1 MVAPPNLRTR
11 HSEFAICSNPELSFL
26 SPKPFATSL
35 PERLEL
41 SSGCLQE
48 SPGNILTYSEC
59 AKNTDRHSITTN
71 SMQSMTTHIEELR
84 TAFNDL
90 GESNFASA
98 ADLCRR
104 VIESNPENA
113 EAFHIL
119 GLVKL
124 ATEVLSEA
132 KNLIEK
138 AIELNPNEA
147 TYYNSLGAVCG
158 QSGDRQAAKTCFK
171 KAVELIP
178 DYEQALN
185 NLGAL
190 LLEDGDLPAAIN
202 IFTECI
208 NAKADNLH
216 ATTNRAIFSYHLMK
230 QRLGDKFY
238 PADFSPEQ
246 TEANTTSN
254 KVYEPWV
261 YSYIYIPYYKAV
273 YAPVPKVACSS
284 LKWVIYDL
292 LKELVPELPDF
303 RAEPDDEL
311 NFHLFMDRSLSMAQF
326 PRHEA
331 NEILVAKSIFK
342 FAFVRNPFHRVA
354 SAYLNKFVTERL
366 NPDQW
371 SHTWPVFN
379 HFYGYYTDLKQD
391 QISFRHFV
399 DYLLVADDYE
409 IDKHWAPMHQMVKVP
424 EMDFIGR
431 LETMEA
437 DFQTLRE
444 RLGLPPRELPHI
456 NRSPGPIIQASRG
469 ELANVGNHDLAKLP
483 SLPNTIHL
491 YDRDLEEKVLG
502 RFKNDFEQLGYPEQ
516 LQT

>member
-1 MVAPPNLRTR
+1 
-11 HSEFAICSNPELSFL
+11 
-26 SPKPFATSL
+26 
-35 PERLEL
+35 
-41 SSGCLQE
+41 
-48 SPGNILTYSEC
+48 
-59 AKNTDRHSITTN
+59 
-71 SMQSMTTHIEELR
+71 MTTHIEALT

-90 GESNFASA
+90 GENNYASA
-98 ADLCRR
+98 EDLCRG
-104 VIESNPENA
+104 VIENDPENA
-113 EAFHIL
+113 EAFHLL
-119 GLVKL
+119 GLVKQ
-124 ATEVLSEA
+124 ATGDLSEA
-132 KNLIEK
+132 RRLIER
-138 AIELNPNEA
+138 AIEINPGQA
-147 TYYNSLGAVCG
+147 HYYNSLGGVFG
-158 QSGDRQAAKTCFK
+158 QSGDRQAARSCFN
-171 KAVELIP
+171 KALDLIP
-178 DYEQALN
+178 NCPDALN
-185 NLGAL
+185 NLGVL
-190 LLEDGDLPAAIN
+190 MLGEGDLAAAIDA
-202 IFTECI
+202 FTQSI
-208 NAKADNLH
+208 KAKTDNLL
-216 ATTNRAIFSYHLMK
+216 ATTNRAICSYHLMK
-230 QRLGDKFY
+230 QRLGDRFY
-238 PADFSPEQ
+238 PADFSPEP
-246 TEANTTSN
+246 TEANMTSN

-261 YSYIYIPYYKAV
+261 YSYIYIPHYQAV

-292 LKELVPELPDF
+292 LKELVPELPNF

-311 NFHLFMDRSLSMAQF
+311 NFHLFIDKSLSMAQF

-331 NEILVAKSIFK
+331 NEILAAKSIFK
-342 FAFVRNPFHRVA
+342 FAFVRNPFHRIA
-354 SAYLNKFVTERL
+354 SAYLNKFVTERV

-391 QISFRHFV
+391 QISFRQFV

-444 RLGLPPRELPHI
+444 RLRLPPRELPHI

-483 SLPNTIHL
+483 SLPKTIHL
-491 YDRDLEEKVLG
+491 YDRDLEDKVLR

-516 LQT
+516 LPET